1 MDNICTK
8 ETLSLENLHKQFAY
22 SNKMNMDEIKK
33 LININCVKFVNNTKL
48 FAEEFY
54 PTLSDSIAVWTT
66 LTSYI

>member
-1 MDNICTK
+1 
-8 ETLSLENLHKQFAY
+8 
-22 SNKMNMDEIKK
+22 MDEIKK
-33 LININCVKFVNNTKL
+33 LININCEKFVSNTKL